1 MGGKCSHHYAIPCS
15 PTCSKR
21 KSLMGIKRMRCCAMS
36 TVTLFFRAIWASC
49 KLCFSWWNKMAAGS
63 YRYPYTAV
71 PGSPQHLTF
80 ALWWQGCRVLLIPN
94 AYSCRLK
101 LPLVGIS
108 ARLCS
113 NKNWRKPSALNL
125 WNSGCPAYDFYKKG
139 KLFWLP
145 ARKSLLLKDSLAQLA
160 ITPHLEYMY
169 FKVSLKLLSHQRVH
183 RKSFKFFNQIFWFIS
198 HQ

>member
-1 MGGKCSHHYAIPCS
+1 MGGKRSHHYAIPCS

-80 ALWWQGCRVLLIPN
+80 CLVVTGLQSVVHLLVSQQGCALRKIEESPVLWT
-94 AYSCRLK
+94 C
-101 LPLVGIS
+101 GIQGAQHMIS
-108 ARLCS
+108 IKKVS
-113 NKNWRKPSALNL
+113 F
-125 WNSGCPAYDFYKKG
+125 SGCLRG
-139 KLFWLP
+139 KACCWKT
-145 ARKSLLLKDSLAQLA
+145 A
-160 ITPHLEYMY
+160 
-169 FKVSLKLLSHQRVH
+169 LLS
-183 RKSFKFFNQIFWFIS
+183 SPS
-198 HQ
+198 HPS

>member
-1 MGGKCSHHYAIPCS
+1 MIPGWIGIWKRWFLRRGENQSTQRKTSRSKGENQQQTQTTNGVDASILIQATVVGGKRSHHYAIPCS

-80 ALWWQGCRVLLIPN
+80 W
-94 AYSCRLK
+94 
-101 LPLVGIS
+101 LVVTGLQS
-108 ARLCS
+108 VAH
-113 NKNWRKPSALNL
+113 
-125 WNSGCPAYDFYKKG
+125 
-139 KLFWLP
+139 
-145 ARKSLLLKDSLAQLA
+145 
-160 ITPHLEYMY
+160 T
-169 FKVSLKLLSHQRVH
+169 
-183 RKSFKFFNQIFWFIS
+183 
-198 HQ
+198 

>member
-1 MGGKCSHHYAIPCS
+1 MIPGWIGIWKCWFLRRGENQSTQRKTSRSKGENQQQTQTTNGVDARILIQATVVGGKRSHHYAIPCS

-80 ALWWQGCRVLLIPN
+80 C
-94 AYSCRLK
+94 
-101 LPLVGIS
+101 LVVTGLQS
-108 ARLCS
+108 VAH
-113 NKNWRKPSALNL
+113 
-125 WNSGCPAYDFYKKG
+125 
-139 KLFWLP
+139 
-145 ARKSLLLKDSLAQLA
+145 
-160 ITPHLEYMY
+160 T
-169 FKVSLKLLSHQRVH
+169 
-183 RKSFKFFNQIFWFIS
+183 
-198 HQ
+198 

>member
-1 MGGKCSHHYAIPCS
+1 MIPGWIGIWKRWFLRRGENQSTQRKTSRSKGENQQQTQTTNGVDARILIQATVVGGKRSRHYAIPCS

-80 ALWWQGCRVLLIPN
+80 C
-94 AYSCRLK
+94 
-101 LPLVGIS
+101 LVVTGLQS
-108 ARLCS
+108 VAH
-113 NKNWRKPSALNL
+113 
-125 WNSGCPAYDFYKKG
+125 
-139 KLFWLP
+139 
-145 ARKSLLLKDSLAQLA
+145 
-160 ITPHLEYMY
+160 T
-169 FKVSLKLLSHQRVH
+169 
-183 RKSFKFFNQIFWFIS
+183 
-198 HQ
+198 

>member
-1 MGGKCSHHYAIPCS
+1 MIPGWIGIWKCWFLRRGENQSTRRKTSWSKGENQQQTQPTNGVDARILIQATVVGGKRSHYYAIPCS

-80 ALWWQGCRVLLIPN
+80 C
-94 AYSCRLK
+94 
-101 LPLVGIS
+101 LVVTGLQS
-108 ARLCS
+108 
-113 NKNWRKPSALNL
+113 
-125 WNSGCPAYDFYKKG
+125 
-139 KLFWLP
+139 
-145 ARKSLLLKDSLAQLA
+145 
-160 ITPHLEYMY
+160 
-169 FKVSLKLLSHQRVH
+169 VVH
-183 RKSFKFFNQIFWFIS
+183 T
-198 HQ
+198 